1 MDQLRS
7 MRVFARV
14 IDEGSFAAAARALD
28 LAPAV
33 VTRLVAELESHL
45 GARLLN
51 RTTRRLALTE
61 IGQAYLQRVRTIL
74 IEVEEAESLAA
85 SQAAD
90 PAGHLRVYIP
100 PSISVWLA
108 GRLGAFRQAY
118 PGITLDWISPAS
130 AGGLDEGCDV
140 SVLMTQQ
147 TEQLEGGFVAR
158 PLART
163 DVVICASPA
172 YIAQHGR
179 PGCAAELSQHD
190 CLVAVS
196 PISPREWFVRNTAT
210 GENTLLPMRVAL
222 TSNHVE
228 TLKAAALA
236 GMGVVAL
243 PSYMLV
249 DALRAGTLVRLLA
262 DTPVQRNYVVH
273 AAYPSRQYLP
283 ARTRV
288 FMDFLVTCFGGSLD
302 RDPWLDSLA
311 APPAFKSKTAAPA
324 SRPPPPSSPPS
335 PLPGRRRSR

>member
-74 IEVEEAESLAA
+74 TEVDEAESLAA
-85 SQAAD
+85 SQAAE

-108 GRLGAFRQAY
+108 GRLGSFRQAY

-140 SVLMTQQ
+140 SVLMSLQ

-158 PLART
+158 ALART
-163 DVVICASPA
+163 DVVICATPA
-172 YIAQHGR
+172 YLAQHGHPR
-179 PGCAAELSQHD
+179 TPAELAQHD

-196 PISPREWFVRNTAT
+196 PISPREWFVRVEGAA
-210 GENTLLPMRVAL
+210 LPMRVAL

-262 DTPVQRNYVVH
+262 DVPVQRNYVVH

-288 FMDFLVTCFGGSLD
+288 FMDFLVNCFGGSLE

-311 APPAFKSKTAAPA
+311 D
-324 SRPPPPSSPPS
+324 R
-335 PLPGRRRSR
+335 

>member
-14 IDEGSFAAAARALD
+14 IDEGSFAAAARALG

-33 VTRLVAELESHL
+33 VTRLLAELESHL

-74 IEVEEAESLAA
+74 TEVDEAESLAA
-85 SQAAD
+85 SQAAE

-108 GRLGAFRQAY
+108 GRLGAFRRAY

-140 SVLMTQQ
+140 SVLMSLQ

-163 DVVICASPA
+163 DVVICATPA
-172 YIAQHGR
+172 YLAQHGR
-179 PGCAAELSQHD
+179 PQTPAELAQHD

-196 PISPREWFVRNTAT
+196 PISPREWFVRGAGGGEATA
-210 GENTLLPMRVAL
+210 LPMRVAL

-249 DALRAGTLVRLLA
+249 DALRSGALVRLLA

-288 FMDFLVTCFGGSLD
+288 FMDFLVSCFGGALD
-302 RDPWLDSLA
+302 RDPWLDSLVA
-311 APPAFKSKTAAPA
+311 
-324 SRPPPPSSPPS
+324 R
-335 PLPGRRRSR
+335 

>member
-1 MDQLRS
+1 

-61 IGQAYLQRVRTIL
+61 IGQDYLQRVRTIL

-85 SQAAD
+85 SQAAE

-140 SVLMTQQ
+140 SVLMSLQ
-147 TEQLEGGFVAR
+147 TERLEGGFVAR

-163 DVVICASPA
+163 DVVICATPA
-172 YIAQHGR
+172 YLAQHGHPR
-179 PGCAAELSQHD
+179 TPAELAQHD

-196 PISPREWFVRNTAT
+196 PISPREWFVRGGNGETTA
-210 GENTLLPMRVAL
+210 LPMRVAL

-288 FMDFLVTCFGGSLD
+288 FMDFLVTCFGGSLE

-311 APPAFKSKTAAPA
+311 QSPPAPKSTTAAPA
-324 SRPPPPSSPPS
+324 SRPPPSSS
-335 PLPGRRRSR
+335 GQRRSR